1 MYTEYRLYTVEKF
14 CQLWRAGIT
23 ANFHVETHA
32 MALTLTSIISAIF
45 KILKRKYISIM
56 SHDINVNDIY
66 IFVFI
71 SLLLSGAAE
80 EC

>member
-32 MALTLTSIISAIF
+32 MALTLTSIIVKLREREGQRVDLERS
-45 KILKRKYISIM
+45 LKGY
-56 SHDINVNDIY
+56 
-66 IFVFI
+66 
-71 SLLLSGAAE
+71 L
-80 EC
+80 